1 MKIDERYEIRT
12 VVIELREVEGSGI
25 IPGDVYDDLQTF
37 KKEHPF
43 ASYKFGYVV
52 IDTETGFVPDTCR
65 DWNDSP
71 EDALMDYQENCQ
83 ITTDATDGE
92 TMTVEITMEKTQRV
106 AMMFNVTKEQLDL
119 LDRGDNPF
127 RDEMEKE
134 LESGAGDTEFN
145 YAVCDEG
152 GNTLV
157 DWD

>member
-25 IPGDVYDDLQTF
+25 IPGDVYDDFKTF

-83 ITTDATDGE
+83 ITTAATDGE
-92 TMTVEITMEKTQRV
+92 TMRVAITMEKTRRV
-106 AMMFNVTKEQLDL
+106 ATTFNVTKEQLDL
-119 LDRGDNPF
+119 LERGENPF
-127 RDEMEKE
+127 QDEMEE
-134 LESGAGDTEFN
+134 DIEAGFGNTEYNF
-145 YAVCDEG
+145 AACDED

>member
-12 VVIELREVEGSGI
+12 VVIELREDERSGI

-52 IDTETGFVPDTCR
+52 IDTKSGYVPDTCN
-65 DWNDSP
+65 DWNDSV
-71 EDALMDYQENCQ
+71 EDALMDYQKNCQ
-83 ITTDATDGE
+83 IRTAATGGK
-92 TMTVEITMEKTQRV
+92 TMKVEITMEKTCRV
-106 AMMFNVTKEQLDL
+106 AMMFDVTDEQFDL
-119 LDRGDNPF
+119 LDRGYNPF
-127 RDEMEKE
+127 QDEMEKE
-134 LESGAGDTEFN
+134 LESGAGDTEYN